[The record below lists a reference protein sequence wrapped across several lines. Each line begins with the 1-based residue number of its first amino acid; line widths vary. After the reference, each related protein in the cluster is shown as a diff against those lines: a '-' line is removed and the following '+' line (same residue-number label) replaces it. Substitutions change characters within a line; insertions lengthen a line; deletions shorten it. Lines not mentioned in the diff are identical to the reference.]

1 MSCEIAPTRANNDK
15 NEGNARYKGVVPVNV
30 IAEMN
35 KEKESAVIKACNCM
49 DNVFNPIDFKTD
61 ELKAILLT
69 KNNDYGKS
77 FDKLRTEYGMTATLI
92 RLEDKLNRI
101 KVLTKDAA
109 QVKDES
115 ISDTLMDLAG
125 YCILELVYRMEKKN
139 DQ

>member
-1 MSCEIAPTRANNDK
+1 M
-15 NEGNARYKGVVPVNV
+15 NV

-77 FDKLRTEYGMTATLI
+77 FDELRKEYGMTSTLI
-92 RLEDKLNRI
+92 RIQDKFNRI
-101 KVLTKDAA
+101 KVLTKKDAE
-109 QVKDES
+109 VKSES
-115 ISDTLMDLAG
+115 IEDTLMDLAG
-125 YCILELVYRMEKKN
+125 YCILELVYRMEKK
-139 DQ
+139 Q